1 MSISISAIVPF
12 HNEELTLEESV
23 RKLITNNIFNNIV
36 LVDDYSKDRS
46 SEIALKITNEYN
58 FVEYIRLD
66 KNYGKGHAVKKGVSN
81 IKSSHIVVHDADLE
95 YDPVDISEMFEVAKS
110 SPTSLILGSRTI
122 GSKTRRN
129 KYKKTYYGNKIL
141 TYLFSLLNFHK
152 VSDIASCYWIIET
165 ELIKK
170 FDLKEKGFGIEVE
183 VLSKFLKLNREII
196 EIPISYFGR
205 SYEEGKKIMLSDGL
219 NIAYKIVKYSKFL
232 GIFNILNIFKQQN

>member
-66 KNYGKGHAVKKGVSN
+66 KNYGRACCKKKVSN

-141 TYLFSLLNFHK
+141 KHIY
-152 VSDIASCYWIIET
+152 
-165 ELIKK
+165 
-170 FDLKEKGFGIEVE
+170 
-183 VLSKFLKLNREII
+183 FL
-196 EIPISYFGR
+196 Y
-205 SYEEGKKIMLSDGL
+205 
-219 NIAYKIVKYSKFL
+219 
-232 GIFNILNIFKQQN
+232 